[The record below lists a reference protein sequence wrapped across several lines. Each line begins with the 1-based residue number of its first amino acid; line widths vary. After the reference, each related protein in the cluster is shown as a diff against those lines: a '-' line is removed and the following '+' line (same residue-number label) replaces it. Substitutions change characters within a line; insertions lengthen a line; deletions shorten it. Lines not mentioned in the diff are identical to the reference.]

1 MQKIHLSRTVLI
13 ISVQVILL
21 FILLAALWIQERRS
35 AKAMSRQTAPDSG
48 PEASAAWISCSIPSG
63 IMEQAFRLDI
73 NSCQAPVHLSWIDL
87 LACLG
92 SEYGGDFS
100 RFQQEDLDALANA
113 LSAGAAMDQL
123 VSDPDSFS
131 QYRET
136 YQAVLGGLVGYF
148 RQEADAPEIA
158 GSSSSGS
165 SGSNS
170 QGNSRS
176 DAPGS
181 SNGSLPGN
189 PDGNSPGSSGGNLS
203 GGSGSDTPAPSE
215 KKKVWVTKYGL
226 KAFSP
231 IAMDFPY
238 TDSDDFNT
246 KGLCGRSERH
256 LGHDM
261 AGQEGTPIIAV
272 ESGTVESM
280 SWNRE
285 NGWQL
290 GIRSLDNSRY
300 YLYGHLRKNYPY
312 QSNLDIGSHVTAGDV
327 IGYLGRTGGGEKE
340 NTDQAVSP
348 HLHFGLQIRGKT
360 GESGSF
366 DGIWVDCSQLIR
378 FLGMNQSKVEKIEGT
393 MEWNRVYRQE
403 ELDDGSL

>member
-1 MQKIHLSRTVLI
+1 MQKIHLSKTVLI

-21 FILLAALWIQERRS
+21 LVLLIALWLQERQS
-35 AKAMSRQTAPDSG
+35 AKAMSRQTAPNSG
-48 PEASAAWISCSIPSG
+48 PETSAAWISCSIPSG
-63 IMEQAFRLDI
+63 VMEQAFRLDI

-100 RFQQEDLDALANA
+100 RFQQEDLDSLAKA
-113 LSAGAAMDQL
+113 LSAGAAMDEL
-123 VSDPDSFS
+123 VSDPFSFS
-131 QYRET
+131 QYKET

-148 RQEADAPEIA
+148 RQEMDAPEIT

-165 SGSNS
+165 SDGNA
-170 QGNSRS
+170 QGNS
-176 DAPGS
+176 
-181 SNGSLPGN
+181 GN
-189 PDGNSPGSSGGNLS
+189 DTPDS
-203 GGSGSDTPAPSE
+203 SGSDIPAPLE
-215 KKKVWVTKYGL
+215 KVWVTKYGL

-238 TDSDDFNT
+238 TDSDDFDT
-246 KGLCGRSERH
+246 KGLCGRNERH

-261 AGQEGTPIIAV
+261 AGQEGTPVIAV

-290 GIRSLDNSRY
+290 GIRSLDSGRY

-312 QSNLDIGSHVTAGDV
+312 QSNLDIGSRVTAGDV
-327 IGYLGRTGGGEKE
+327 IGYLGRTGGGEEE

-348 HLHFGLQIRGKT
+348 HLHFGRQIREKAGN
-360 GESGSF
+360 SGSF

-378 FLGMNQSKVEKIEGT
+378 FLSMNQSRVEKIEGT
-393 MEWNRVYRQE
+393 MEWSRIYHQE
-403 ELDDGSL
+403 DLDAGAL

>member
-1 MQKIHLSRTVLI
+1 MQKIHLSKTVLI

-21 FILLAALWIQERRS
+21 LVLLIALWLQERQS

-48 PEASAAWISCSIPSG
+48 PETSAAWISCSIPSG
-63 IMEQAFRLDI
+63 VMEQAFRLDI

-100 RFQQEDLDALANA
+100 RFQQEDLDSLAKA
-113 LSAGAAMDQL
+113 LSAGAAMDEL
-123 VSDPDSFS
+123 VSDPVSFS
-131 QYRET
+131 QYKET

-148 RQEADAPEIA
+148 RQEMDAPEIT

-165 SGSNS
+165 SDGNA
-170 QGNSRS
+170 QGNS
-176 DAPGS
+176 
-181 SNGSLPGN
+181 GN
-189 PDGNSPGSSGGNLS
+189 DTPDS
-203 GGSGSDTPAPSE
+203 SGSDIPAPLE
-215 KKKVWVTKYGL
+215 KVWVTKYGL

-238 TDSDDFNT
+238 TDSDDFDT
-246 KGLCGRSERH
+246 KGLCGRNERH

-261 AGQEGTPIIAV
+261 AGQEGTPVIAV

-312 QSNLDIGSHVTAGDV
+312 QSNLDIGSRVTAGDV
-327 IGYLGRTGGGEKE
+327 IGYLGRTGGGEEE

-348 HLHFGLQIRGKT
+348 HLHFGLQIREKT
-360 GESGSF
+360 GNSGSF

-378 FLGMNQSKVEKIEGT
+378 FLSMNQSRVEKIEGT
-393 MEWNRVYRQE
+393 MEWSRVYHQE
-403 ELDDGSL
+403 DLDAGAL

>member
-1 MQKIHLSRTVLI
+1 MQKIHLSKTVLI

-21 FILLAALWIQERRS
+21 LILLIALWLQERQS

-48 PEASAAWISCSIPSG
+48 PETSAAWISCSIPSG
-63 IMEQAFRLDI
+63 VMEQAFRLDI

-100 RFQQEDLDALANA
+100 RFHQKDLDSLAKA
-113 LSAGAAMDQL
+113 LSAGAAMDEL
-123 VSDPDSFS
+123 VSDPVSFS
-131 QYRET
+131 QYKET

-148 RQEADAPEIA
+148 RQEMDAPEIT

-165 SGSNS
+165 SDGNA
-170 QGNSRS
+170 QGNS
-176 DAPGS
+176 
-181 SNGSLPGN
+181 GN
-189 PDGNSPGSSGGNLS
+189 DTPDS
-203 GGSGSDTPAPSE
+203 SGSDIPAPLE
-215 KKKVWVTKYGL
+215 KVWVTKYGL

-238 TDSDDFNT
+238 TDSDDFDT
-246 KGLCGRSERH
+246 KGLCGRNERH

-261 AGQEGTPIIAV
+261 AGQEGTPVIAV

-312 QSNLDIGSHVTAGDV
+312 QSNLDIGSRVTAGDV
-327 IGYLGRTGGGEKE
+327 IGYLGRTGGGEEE

-348 HLHFGLQIRGKT
+348 HLHFGLQIREKT
-360 GESGSF
+360 GNSGSF

-378 FLGMNQSKVEKIEGT
+378 FLSMNQSRVEKIEGT
-393 MEWNRVYRQE
+393 MEWSRVYHQE
-403 ELDDGSL
+403 DLDAGAL